1 MKECMYSYRYN
12 RQRALIKKDRT
23 GQFIFAGVI
32 GIATIFSLY
41 CLSQLVRI

>member
-12 RQRALIKKDRT
+12 RQRAMIKPDRT

-41 CLSQLVRI
+41 CLGSLLRI